1 MSTKTKVLKTSRSF
15 RIWLEGS
22 QLMENGFSPNTRY
35 DIVYEIDKLGCKSDR
50 IRLVLNESGK
60 RKVTNSVR
68 NGEPRPIIDIE
79 SKRVGLFADAG
90 TELIVYYFKTQ
101 LVIMKV
107 EQEKVLK
114 PYMDILSSRIGFE
127 YRQSC

>member
-15 RIWLEGS
+15 RIWIEGVK
-22 QLMENGFSPNTRY
+22 LMENGFTPNTRF
-35 DIVYEIDKLGCKSDR
+35 DIKYESDS

-60 RKVTNSVR
+60 RKVSNSAR

-101 LVIMKV
+101 IQIKKV
-107 EQEKVLK
+107 ESQKLVK
-114 PYMDILSSRIGFE
+114 QSSFSSGLPHPAYSI
-127 YRQSC
+127 

>member
-15 RIWLEGS
+15 RIWIEGVK
-22 QLMENGFSPNTRY
+22 LMENGFTPNTRF
-35 DIVYEIDKLGCKSDR
+35 DIKYEQDC

-60 RKVTNSVR
+60 RKVSNSAR

-79 SKRVGLFADAG
+79 SKRVGAFADAG

-101 LVIMKV
+101 IQIKKV
-107 EQEKVLK
+107 ESQTQNLVKHHRPSHALFSPVGL
-114 PYMDILSSRIGFE
+114 
-127 YRQSC
+127 C

>member
-1 MSTKTKVLKTSRSF
+1 MRFQVEINLPIKKHLIKEEKMSTKTKVLKTSRSF
-15 RIWLEGS
+15 RIWIEGVK
-22 QLMENGFSPNTRY
+22 LMENGFTPNTRF
-35 DIVYEIDKLGCKSDR
+35 DIKYESDS

-60 RKVTNSVR
+60 RKVSNSAR

-101 LVIMKV
+101 IQIKKV
-107 EQEKVLK
+107 ESQKLVHH
-114 PYMDILSSRIGFE
+114 
-127 YRQSC
+127 